1 MFEHVLVAEASRTN
15 RSWTLLVSSG
25 MQVGLVATLCLIP
38 LLNTDLLPKTTLQ
51 MMMVAPVP
59 PSPPPPPAPAAAQM
73 QQAHPVA
80 RRQFDGLHL
89 SQPARIPEKVAVLLS
104 DELPPVTPYTGGGVP
119 GGVEG
124 GMPGGV
130 PGMAPQFAQIAP
142 VPPPPSKPVE
152 KAAQIPRLTV
162 GGVVQDARIIN
173 KVIPPYPPLARQARI
188 SGTVRFTAIIARDGS
203 IQNLTL
209 VSGHPLLVRA
219 ATDAVRQWRYR
230 PTLLNGEP
238 VEVIAP
244 IEVIF
249 TLNQ

>member
-1 MFEHVLVAEASRTN
+1 MFEHVLTAEASRAN
-15 RSWTLLVSSG
+15 KSWTLLVSSS
-25 MQVGLVATLCLIP
+25 MQAALVAAFSIVP
-38 LLNTDLLPKTTLQ
+38 LLNVDLLPKTTLQ
-51 MMMVAPVP
+51 MLLVTPVP
-59 PSPPPPPAPAAAQM
+59 PPAAAPPAPAAAQM
-73 QQAHPVA
+73 QQSHPVA

-89 SQPARIPEKVAVLLS
+89 SQPHRIPEKIAMLEA
-104 DELPPVTPYTGGGVP
+104 DELPPLSGDPGVPNVVP
-119 GGVEG
+119 GGI
-124 GMPGGV
+124 PGAA
-130 PGMAPQFAQIAP
+130 PGMAPQFAPIATT
-142 VPPPPSKPVE
+142 PPPPATALEAKEKP
-152 KAAQIPRLTV
+152 IPRIVL
-162 GGVVQDARIIN
+162 GGFVQDAKIIN

-188 SGTVRFTAIIARDGS
+188 SGTVRFTAIIARDGT

-209 VSGHPLLVRA
+209 LSGHPLLVQA

>member
-25 MQVGLVATLCLIP
+25 MQVGLVATLCVLP

-59 PSPPPPPAPAAAQM
+59 PPPPPPPAPASEQM
-73 QQAHPVA
+73 RQTHPVA

-89 SQPARIPEKVAVLLS
+89 SQPPRIPEKVAVLVS
-104 DELPPVTPYTGGGVP
+104 DELPPATAYAGGGVP

-124 GMPGGV
+124 GIPGGLLS
-130 PGMAPQFAQIAP
+130 MAPQLAQLAP
-142 VPPPPSKPVE
+142 VPPPPAKPVE
-152 KAAQIPRLTV
+152 KAAQITRLTV

-173 KVIPPYPPLARQARI
+173 KVIPLYPPLARQARI
-188 SGTVRFTAIIARDGS
+188 SGTVRFTAIIARDGT
-203 IQNLTL
+203 IQNLTFI
-209 VSGHPLLVRA
+209 SGHPLLVQA

-244 IEVIF
+244 IEVVF
-249 TLNQ
+249 KLN

>member
-1 MFEHVLVAEASRTN
+1 MFEHVLVAEVSRTN
-15 RSWTLLVSSG
+15 KSWTLLVSSG
-25 MQVGLVATLCLIP
+25 MQLGLVATLCVLP

-51 MMMVAPVP
+51 MMTVAPVP
-59 PSPPPPPAPAAAQM
+59 PPPPPPAPAAAQM
-73 QQAHPVA
+73 RQAHPVA

-89 SQPARIPEKVAVLLS
+89 SEPARIPEKVAVLAS
-104 DELPPVTPYTGGGVP
+104 DELPPATAYTGGGVP

-124 GMPGGV
+124 GIPGGV
-130 PGMAPQFAQIAP
+130 LSMAPQLAQIAP
-142 VPPPPSKPVE
+142 VPPPPAKAVE
-152 KAAQIPRLTV
+152 KAAPIARLTV
-162 GGVVQDARIIN
+162 GGVVQDARIVN

-188 SGTVRFTAIIARDGS
+188 SGTVRFTAIIARDGT